1 MGSPRDMHRRFQ
13 DAMAVVRKHGKPDL
27 FITKTCNPMWKE
39 IQDELLDG
47 QKAED
52 RPDLV
57 SRVFQMRLE
66 KFEKDI
72 LEDGIFGARIADMRV
87 IEFQKRGLP
96 HAHLLIILQERH
108 SIKTADHV
116 DKIVC
121 AEIPP
126 HPLSIIDT
134 DEEKQT
140 RKRDQAE
147 RLRNIVLKNMV
158 HGPCGKEKPN
168 APCMY
173 NSQREITEK
182 CHKSFP
188 KEFSQNTIWDEK

>member
-1 MGSPRDMHRRFQ
+1 
-13 DAMAVVRKHGKPDL
+13 
-27 FITKTCNPMWKE
+27 MWKE

-72 LEDGIFGARIADMRV
+72 LEDGIFGSRIANMRV

-108 SIKTADHV
+108 SIKTAEQV
-116 DKIVC
+116 DQIVC

-126 HPLSIIDT
+126 HPLSIVD
-134 DEEKQT
+134 
-140 RKRDQAE
+140 
-147 RLRNIVLKNMV
+147 
-158 HGPCGKEKPN
+158 PN
-168 APCMY
+168 
-173 NSQREITEK
+173 EDK
-182 CHKSFP
+182 
-188 KEFSQNTIWDEK
+188 

>member
-1 MGSPRDMHRRFQ
+1 MRGPFLAIGSSLKTPIMMKEKILLNVLYIFR
-13 DAMAVVRKHGKPDL
+13 HGKPDL

-57 SRVFQMRLE
+57 SRVFQMRLAQ
-66 KFEKDI
+66 FEKDI
-72 LEDGIFGARIADMRV
+72 LEDGIFGSRIANMRV

-108 SIKTADHV
+108 AIKTADHV

-126 HPLSIIDT
+126 HPLSIVDA
-134 DEEKQT
+134 DEDKQKL
-140 RKRDQAE
+140 KRDQAE

-158 HGPCGKEKPN
+158 HGPCGKENRMHHACTTIK
-168 APCMY
+168 
-173 NSQREITEK
+173 EK
-182 CHKSFP
+182 
-188 KEFSQNTIWDEK
+188 

>member
-1 MGSPRDMHRRFQ
+1 MSI
-13 DAMAVVRKHGKPDL
+13 VRKRDL

-72 LEDGIFGARIADMRV
+72 LEDGIFGARIANMHV

-126 HPLSIIDT
+126 HPLIIEDPN
-134 DEEKQT
+134 EEEQT

-147 RLRNIVLKNMV
+147 RLRNIVLKIMV

-168 APCMY
+168 APCM
-173 NSQREITEK
+173 
-182 CHKSFP
+182 
-188 KEFSQNTIWDEK
+188 